1 MRGGCV
7 ARPCEESPNDVR
19 LFVLAEQRFRDLVQQ
34 REGNNN
40 SKRNAN
46 LKKKWEIEKLKFLN
60 ANAAVLVRFDLS
72 WHFRQLFFTK
82 RTLLCTNTYTFELIF
97 NGILNLYS
105 KLNPPSITCR
115 RKYSLLR
122 FVTWLIGKLC

>member
-46 LKKKWEIEKLKFLN
+46 LKKKNEKLKNWNF
-60 ANAAVLVRFDLS
+60 
-72 WHFRQLFFTK
+72 
-82 RTLLCTNTYTFELIF
+82 
-97 NGILNLYS
+97 
-105 KLNPPSITCR
+105 
-115 RKYSLLR
+115 
-122 FVTWLIGKLC
+122 